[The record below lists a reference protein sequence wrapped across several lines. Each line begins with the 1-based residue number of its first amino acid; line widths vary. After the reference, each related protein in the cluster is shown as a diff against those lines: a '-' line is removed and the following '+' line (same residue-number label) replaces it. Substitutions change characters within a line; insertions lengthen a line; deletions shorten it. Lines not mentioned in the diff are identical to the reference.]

1 MQTVLR
7 TVDRVSQAAGLFAV
21 LLVVGIVVL
30 IIAEVLCRTFFNLSL
45 SFAWEYSAYFL
56 GMAIFLG
63 AAFTLRTGGQ
73 VRVAFLTTSRN
84 PRLARTSEFFATV
97 FGVGVTCYLAY
108 ALVLFA
114 WQAYTAGSTSFTVV
128 AVPLVYPT
136 SGLAVGAVLLAL
148 QMIVR
153 LIRLLIGDP
162 PDDQDAMRSY
172 SVE

>member
-1 MQTVLR
+1 MRAALIA
-7 TVDRVSQAAGLFAV
+7 VDRVSQLAGIVAV
-21 LLVVGIVVL
+21 LLVVGIVAL
-30 IIAEVLCRTFFNLSL
+30 IIVEVLCRTFFNLSL

-56 GMAIFLG
+56 GTAIFFG

-84 PRLARTSEFFATV
+84 PHVARTSEFLATV
-97 FGVGVTCYLAY
+97 FGVAITCYLAY
-108 ALVLFA
+108 SMVLFA
-114 WQAYTAGSTSFTVV
+114 WQTYVAGSTSFTVV
-128 AVPLVYPT
+128 AVPLIYPT
-136 SGLAVGAVLLAL
+136 SGLAIGAVLLAL

-162 PDDQDAMRSY
+162 PDDREAMRSY

>member
-1 MQTVLR
+1 MRILLTAVDSVSRVAGVL
-7 TVDRVSQAAGLFAV
+7 AV
-21 LLVVGIVVL
+21 LLVVGIVAL
-30 IIAEVLCRTFFNLSL
+30 IITEVLCRTLFNISL

-56 GMAIFLG
+56 GSAIFLG

-84 PRLARTSEFFATV
+84 PRVARTTEYLATI
-97 FGVGVTCYLAY
+97 FGVAITCYLAY
-108 ALVLFA
+108 SMILFA
-114 WQAYTAGSTSFTVV
+114 WRTFVTGSTSPTID

-136 SGLAVGAVLLAL
+136 SGLAIGAALLAL

-153 LIRLLIGDP
+153 LIRLLIDEP